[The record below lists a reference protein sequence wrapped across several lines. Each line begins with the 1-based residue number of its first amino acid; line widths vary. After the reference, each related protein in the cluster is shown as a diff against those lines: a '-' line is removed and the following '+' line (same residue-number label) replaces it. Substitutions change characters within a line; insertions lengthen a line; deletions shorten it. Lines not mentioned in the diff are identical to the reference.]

1 MLHRLRVLLRTR
13 DVPQVAQELARTR
26 HLRALDLRGTA
37 NALWG
42 MARLGHNPGAGWVD
56 LVLGRMAPGVAA
68 AQGRWG
74 LGVCAVCV
82 CAVCVPCVWA
92 WCWGGWRPG
101 GGGGAEQVG
110 ARAWGCALSVRGA
123 CACIV
128 CAISV
133 LGHDPR

>member
-1 MLHRLRVLLRTR
+1 MLHRLRVLLRTC
-13 DVPQVAQELARTR
+13 DVPQVAQELVRTR

-101 GGGGAEQVG
+101 WRRRRRAGGGTGVG
-110 ARAWGCALSVRGA
+110 
-123 CACIV
+123 V
-128 CAISV
+128 CAV
-133 LGHDPR
+133 CARCMCVYCVCHKCAGP